1 MLKTGRVKIHVSI
14 HDVSPAWEA
23 EVDAALVACDAIGA
37 RPALL
42 VVPNFHGRASLAD
55 HPKYAAR
62 LRDLQARG
70 HEIFLHGFFH
80 KSGVGGDGARSDA
93 NEIQRFF
100 RQKIVSAGEAEF
112 ADVSREEAAKR
123 LDEGA
128 KMLVDAGLRI
138 DGFVAP
144 AWSMPKWLLPML
156 AERKL
161 AFTEDHVRIYDTA
174 RDRSRASLVLNFAS
188 RTPSRLFSSMAY
200 ARLARPARRIF
211 PTRVAIHPADMH
223 VELLRHEVRSL
234 LEWAKG
240 NVVDRASDL
249 FS

>member
-1 MLKTGRVKIHVSI
+1 MPVHLSI

-23 EVDAALVACDAIGA
+23 EVDEALEACEAIGA
-37 RPALL
+37 KPALL

-55 HPKYAAR
+55 HPRYAAR
-62 LRDLQARG
+62 LRELQAAG

-80 KSGVGGDGARSDA
+80 KSGVGDEAARSDVSGF
-93 NEIQRFF
+93 QHFF

-112 ADVSREEAAKR
+112 ADVSRDEAAKR
-123 LDEGA
+123 LDDGA
-128 KMLVDAGLRI
+128 KMLENAGLRI

-161 AFTEDHVRIYDTA
+161 AFSEDHARIYDTT
-174 RDRSRASLVLNFAS
+174 RDRSRVSLVLNFAS
-188 RTPSRLFSSMAY
+188 RTPSRLLSSAAY
-200 ARLARPARRIF
+200 ARLARPLRRIF
-211 PTRVAIHPADMH
+211 PTRVAIHPADMQFQ
-223 VELLRHEVRSL
+223 LLRQEVRSL
-234 LEWAKG
+234 LAWAKG
-240 NVVDRASDL
+240 DVVDRAGDL

>member
-1 MLKTGRVKIHVSI
+1 MPVHLSI
-14 HDVSPAWEA
+14 HDVSPAFEA
-23 EVDAALVACDAIGA
+23 EVDAALRACDAIGA
-37 RPALL
+37 KPALL

-55 HPKYAAR
+55 HPKYGTR
-62 LRDLQARG
+62 LRELQARG

-80 KSGVGGDGARSDA
+80 KSGIGGEVARSDA
-93 NEIQRFF
+93 SGFQRFF

-128 KMLVDAGLRI
+128 KMLEDAGLRI

-156 AERKL
+156 AERRL
-161 AFTEDHVRIYDTA
+161 AFTEDHTRIYDTT
-174 RDRSRASLVLNFAS
+174 RDRSRPSLVLNFAS
-188 RTPSRLFSSMAY
+188 RTPSRLFSSMAF
-200 ARLARPARRIF
+200 ARLARPGRRIF
-211 PTRVAIHPADMH
+211 PTRIAIHPADMH

-234 LEWAKG
+234 LAWANG
-240 NVVDRASDL
+240 DVVSRASDL

>member
-1 MLKTGRVKIHVSI
+1 MPVHLSI

-23 EVDAALVACDAIGA
+23 EVDAALEACDAIGA

-62 LRDLQARG
+62 LRELQARG
-70 HEIFLHGFFH
+70 HEIFLHGYFH

-100 RQKIVSAGEAEF
+100 RQNIVSAGEAEF
-112 ADVSREEAAKR
+112 ADVSPEEATRR

-128 KMLVDAGLRI
+128 KMLVDAGLRV

-161 AFTEDHVRIYDTA
+161 TFSEDHTRIYDTT

-200 ARLARPARRIF
+200 ARIARPARRIF
-211 PTRVAIHPADMH
+211 PTRVAIHPVDMH

-234 LEWAKG
+234 LAWAKG
-240 NVVDRASDL
+240 DVVDRAIDL